1 MTSIT
6 HLEKAFSQDYS
17 AEKKNEKDKK
27 KQIRKA

>member
-27 KQIRKA
+27 NK